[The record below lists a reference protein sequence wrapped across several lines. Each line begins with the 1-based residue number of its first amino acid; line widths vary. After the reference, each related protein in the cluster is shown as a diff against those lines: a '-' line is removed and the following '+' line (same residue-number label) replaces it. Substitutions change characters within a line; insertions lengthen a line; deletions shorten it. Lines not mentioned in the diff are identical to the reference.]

1 MSGPRPR
8 SFRLE
13 FSDEELAV
21 LQKLA
26 ATEDLSAA
34 SYLRTLI
41 SRAAGKAKLSWPEVE
56 GSRSYK
62 ARAPKKA
69 AKGGAKK
76 KTAKKKKK

>member
-13 FSDEELAV
+13 FSDEELSI

-26 ATEDLSAA
+26 AGENLSAA

-41 SRAAGKAKLSWPEVE
+41 SRAATKAKLSWPEVE

-62 ARAPKKA
+62 ARATKPKKA
-69 AKGGAKK
+69 AKAKPK
-76 KTAKKKKK
+76 KAAKKKK